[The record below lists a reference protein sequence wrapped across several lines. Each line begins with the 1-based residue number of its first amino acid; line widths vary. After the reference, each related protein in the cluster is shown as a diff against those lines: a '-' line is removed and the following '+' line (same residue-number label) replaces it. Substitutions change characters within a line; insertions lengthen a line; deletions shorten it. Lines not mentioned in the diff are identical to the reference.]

1 MDAQSTHTHG
11 DQRLL
16 TDTEACDYLRIGS
29 RQLLSWRRRGW
40 IPFIHIGYAVRYR
53 KRDLDAALDALTV
66 GALAQATEK
75 CQVNAG
81 RPSLDFTQPT
91 QTANSTHSSH
101 STHSTHSTLNPDQL
115 Q

>member
-66 GALAQATEK
+66 GALAQAAEK
-75 CQVNAG
+75 HKVRTG
-81 RPSLDFTQPT
+81 RPSLDFTQPAQPAQPAQST
-91 QTANSTHSSH
+91 QSTQ
-101 STHSTHSTLNPDQL
+101 STLNPD
-115 Q
+115 